1 MAELKK
7 IYINRGHSN
16 TDPGAVGY
24 VTERKVAVK
33 VGDYMEA
40 YLKENYKCS
49 IRGNAGTVGSLT
61 AISNDANSW
70 GADLM
75 VSIHFNAGGGD
86 GFEALVYDSSRK
98 ALGQMFEKY
107 VKTIGQNS
115 RGVKYREDLG
125 ILRLTNMPAVLVECA
140 FVDNKQDIKDWDE
153 NSELKKMGE
162 ALAKAAADYL
172 NLPKKTKTTTTKV
185 TAAKTEKKKYTGT
198 FPKLPLRGYFKR
210 GDSSVQVKY
219 LQKFLNWFGDYKLTV
234 DGVVGSKTIT
244 AVEKFQKATG
254 LAVDGLFGKNA
265 LVKAKTVKK

>member
-40 YLKENYKCS
+40 YLEANYKCS
-49 IRGNAGTVGSLT
+49 VRGNSGNVGSLT

-70 GADLM
+70 GADLV

-107 VKTIGQNS
+107 VKAIGQNS
-115 RGVKYREDLG
+115 RGVKYRSDLG

-140 FVDNKQDIKDWDE
+140 FVDNKKDIKDWDE
-153 NSELKKMGE
+153 NAELKKMGI
-162 ALAKAAADYL
+162 ALAKAVADYL
-172 NLPKKTKTTTTKV
+172 NLPKKTKV
-185 TAAKTEKKKYTGT
+185 TATTSTKKKYTGT

-210 GDSSVQVKY
+210 GDSSTQVKY
-219 LQKFLNWFGDYKLTV
+219 LQRFLNWFGGYKLTV
-234 DGVVGSKTIT
+234 DGVVGSKTIA

-254 LAVDGLFGKNA
+254 LAVDGLFGRTSLA
-265 LVKAKTVKK
+265 KAKAVKK